1 MEKLYHIG
9 RDKSSNEIFIIDDS
23 ISLSHAQ
30 VFVDQNID
38 LTIIDLSS
46 KNGVFVNNNKIN
58 APLKL
63 QENDTIV
70 LGSVSFNTKQLLNAI
85 KVYESNSIKEN
96 IPLIKSYKKV
106 EIINRKKINSKKI
119 FYILFLAFIL
129 VAIVIGGYFF
139 NKQNI
144 IRNKIEIDRSNSSEK
159 IELTEKLVPK
169 TNTINKPL
177 LSNTIKQKNIIN
189 KQKTGIVY
197 DFSCLS
203 SEEDQGTNEL
213 ILEVG
218 NIKRDIENT
227 LFNDVEISINDE
239 KNEGNDYVNSLKK
252 EKKFI
257 TSGRD
262 YSKLNRIMKDLIS
275 NLANPRGVDYEMF
288 FIDDEVKN
296 VVTIGG
302 NIIFY
307 KGMYDFC
314 KNDSE
319 LAVLI
324 SHEIAHNEFA
334 HSKIPLKK
342 QKAAET
348 LFGNLS
354 EIFLET
360 ESVVSA
366 SFNQKQESE
375 ADMFGIDLMIP
386 SNYDNC
392 ASVDLL
398 KRFSANDADFDVFKN
413 LFTSH
418 PYSKNRLNCLNN
430 HLKKNYN
437 INCK

>member
-30 VFVDQNID
+30 VFVDKNID

-46 KNGVFVNNNKIN
+46 KNGVFVNKNKIN
-58 APLKL
+58 SPLKL
-63 QENDTIV
+63 KENDTIV

-144 IRNKIEIDRSNSSEK
+144 IRDKIEIDRSNSSEK

-342 QKAAET
+342 QKAAAKT
-348 LFGNLS
+348 
-354 EIFLET
+354 IW
-360 ESVVSA
+360 
-366 SFNQKQESE
+366 
-375 ADMFGIDLMIP
+375 
-386 SNYDNC
+386 
-392 ASVDLL
+392 
-398 KRFSANDADFDVFKN
+398 
-413 LFTSH
+413 
-418 PYSKNRLNCLNN
+418 
-430 HLKKNYN
+430 
-437 INCK
+437 